1 MSSNKK
7 PVAKYRYRNVDVTKD
22 IGKQIEVRDSTSSR
36 WRKKILVGIKNGSL
50 YYFQA
55 EDLEGLRT
63 KGWVFARIREE
74 NSNGEDKSQPYMPED
89 NLYRKAGYGDIHKTV
104 QVRNST
110 DSNRLDSVW
119 VENKLLDV
127 NFNNAH
133 PYHCNG
139 GFWKYAR
146 ILKEEPKAND
156 ELYREVTRADIGKE
170 VEVLQHKSMSWKK
183 GILKDFDET
192 VEFCQYQVDNLWWD
206 KARIRKEEPANPPTP
221 PQEKPLQS
229 HVAARFDCIDPVVMK
244 LLAECLGYGAKK
256 YPPFNYLRIPVEDHI
271 NHALNHINEH
281 RRLHQ
286 VEELNSEDELHLVHA
301 LARVLFAIS
310 TLVQQGQYAVKYTH
324 PELLANPISGGE
336 E

>member
-133 PYHCNG
+133 PYG

-146 ILKEEPKAND
+146 IL
-156 ELYREVTRADIGKE
+156 
-170 VEVLQHKSMSWKK
+170 
-183 GILKDFDET
+183 
-192 VEFCQYQVDNLWWD
+192 
-206 KARIRKEEPANPPTP
+206 KEEPANPPTP

>member
-36 WRKKILVGIKNGSL
+36 WRKKILVRIKNGSM
-50 YYFQA
+50 YYYQA
-55 EDLEGLRT
+55 QDLEGLRT

-74 NSNGEDKSQPYMPED
+74 VSIQEPLACNND
-89 NLYRKAGYGDIHKTV
+89 LYRKAHYGDRYKKV
-104 QVRNST
+104 QVRSSV
-110 DSNRLDSVW
+110 DSPWLDSQ
-119 VENKLLDV
+119 LLDV
-127 NFNNAH
+127 NFNH
-133 PYHCNG
+133 TEPYHTKEG
-139 GFWKYAR
+139 WWRYAR
-146 ILKEEPKAND
+146 I
-156 ELYREVTRADIGKE
+156 RA
-170 VEVLQHKSMSWKK
+170 
-183 GILKDFDET
+183 ET
-192 VEFCQYQVDNLWWD
+192 SNAPSQPSQ
-206 KARIRKEEPANPPTP
+206 
-221 PQEKPLQS
+221 QKPLQS
-229 HVAARFDCIDPVVMK
+229 HIDARFDCIDPVVMK

-256 YPPFNYLRIPVEDHI
+256 YFPYSYFRIPVEDHI

-324 PELLANPISGGE
+324 PELLANPVSGGE
-336 E
+336 KNNGNGS